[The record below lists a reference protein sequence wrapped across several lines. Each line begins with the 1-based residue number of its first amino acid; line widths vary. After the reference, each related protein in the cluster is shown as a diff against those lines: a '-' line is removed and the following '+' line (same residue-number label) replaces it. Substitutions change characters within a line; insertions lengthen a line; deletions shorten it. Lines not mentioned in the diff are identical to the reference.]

1 MKNNP
6 LVSPVL
12 KWVGGKRQ
20 LLKEILPLIPK
31 NITTYYEPFVG
42 GGAVLFAL
50 QPKKSVINDY
60 NEELINVYK
69 VIMDNPDELI
79 NILKIHKENNSS
91 EYYYKIRE
99 IDRSP
104 GYSSLNNIERAARI
118 IYLNKTCYNG
128 LYRVNQAGQF
138 NSPYG
143 KYKNPNIVNAP
154 TLKAMHDYFNK
165 SNVAITSGDYKDI
178 LKKIR
183 ANTKSFVYLDPPYY
197 PLSSSSSFTGYTD
210 NGFGE
215 EQQIELKKECDKLN
229 KKGIRF
235 LLSNSSCEFI
245 EELYKHD
252 YNIKVIKAKRVLNSD
267 GNKRGEIDEVLISN
281 YDI

>member
-1 MKNNP
+1 MRNNP
-6 LVSPVL
+6 LVAPVL

-42 GGAVLFAL
+42 GGAVLFSL
-50 QPKKSVINDY
+50 QPKKAIINDY
-60 NEELINVYK
+60 NDELINVYK
-69 VIMDNPDELI
+69 VIMDNPDELVR
-79 NILKIHKENNSS
+79 ILKIHKENNSS
-91 EYYYKIRE
+91 EYYYKTRE
-99 IDRSP
+99 LDRTSD
-104 GYSSLNNIERAARI
+104 YENLNNIERAARI

-143 KYKNPNIVNAP
+143 KYKNPNIVNLP
-154 TLKAMHDYFNK
+154 TVKAMHDYFN
-165 SNVAITSGDYKDI
+165 NNNITITSGDYMET

-183 ANTKSFVYLDPPYY
+183 SNTKSFVYLDPPYY

-215 EQQIELKKECDKLN
+215 EQQVELKKECDKLN

-235 LLSNSSCEFI
+235 LLSNSSCDFI
-245 EELYKHD
+245 ENLYTHD
-252 YNIKVIKAKRVLNSD
+252 YNIRVIKAKRVLNSD
-267 GNKRGEIDEVLISN
+267 GNKRGEIDEVLIFN